1 MKMTFI
7 ISAVIATVLA
17 SFVSVSAKP
26 CKLKPEKAPVLF
38 GFKLGMTQAAAE
50 KLSGQKAEEN
60 NLNFFLSDGKYARV
74 PTGNTYFIIF
84 NEKQTSKVLDN
95 TVNKMS
101 VSFMDD
107 KLFEISMELNKRSP
121 WVTAPDTAAFFQK
134 KFGIPADAWV
144 QDPEEGGYYSFLKNA
159 TCSGVSFSV
168 SAGKSSM
175 KFKMYETAVRARV
188 ESAGDEIRK
197 KYADK

>member
-134 KFGIPADAWV
+134 KFGIPADAWAP
-144 QDPEEGGYYSFLKNA
+144 DTEEGGYYSFLKNV
-159 TCSGVSFSV
+159 TCNGVSFSV